1 MAENAGNAGNAE
13 GPAEASAV
21 DGMPLVGESLA
32 LDLVN
37 TTFINGGLRGVL
49 VDALA
54 TPADLDRWLTNRAGD
69 FSAALR
75 PRLSEPATRAHFERF
90 LELRGALR
98 EVAAAHTAGRPP
110 RESDVRTVNRAA
122 RLAARWDE
130 LLPTGPGGSVTRWSE
145 PDPQLAALGEVA
157 SEGVRLF
164 GGTPGQPVHACP
176 APGCILYFRKTHA
189 RREWCTATCGNR
201 VRVARH
207 SRRHRDPQAG

>member
-1 MAENAGNAGNAE
+1 MAESAE
-13 GPAEASAV
+13 HPPEASAV

-54 TPADLDRWLTNRAGD
+54 APADLDRWLAHRAAD
-69 FSAALR
+69 FSGPLR

-90 LELRGALR
+90 LELRRALR
-98 EVAAAHTAGRPP
+98 EVAAAHVAGRAP
-110 RESDVRTVNRAA
+110 EEADVRTVNRAA
-122 RLAARWDE
+122 RLSARWDE
-130 LLPTGPGGSVTRWSE
+130 LSPTAPAGSVTRWSE

-157 SEGVRLF
+157 AEGVRLF
-164 GGTPGQPVHACP
+164 GGTGRPVQACP
-176 APGCILYFRKTHA
+176 APGCILYFLKTHA
-189 RREWCTATCGNR
+189 RRAWCTATCGNR

-207 SRRHRDPQAG
+207 SRRHREPQAG